1 MSTLRLEP
9 ARVGTLA
16 AREGQGR
23 WYGFDLQL
31 ALYALSLTVMGLLMA
46 FTNSASDPLQPGSL
60 FMRGLIWL
68 ALAAV
73 VFAVSAT
80 ADHHWLRSFA
90 WPIYLVAIGLLRRH
104 ARHRQRAPAA
114 CRAGCPSSGSSS
126 SSPRSRRSCWRS
138 CSRTTSRRARAR

>member
-1 MSTLRLEP
+1 MSALRLEP

-46 FTNSASDPLQPGSL
+46 FTNSAVPLQPGSL

-68 ALAAV
+68 SLAIV
-73 VFAVSAT
+73 VFAVSAS

-90 WPIYLVAIGLLRRH
+90 WPI
-104 ARHRQRAPAA
+104 
-114 CRAGCPSSGSSS
+114 
-126 SSPRSRRSCWRS
+126 
-138 CSRTTSRRARAR
+138 